1 MLNPKSGKG
10 DSQSMFEKTL
20 KPLMEEFALSYELFV
35 TKRAKDAE
43 DYLQRFVSL
52 HQLMTKNKKSFS
64 FVLISISRN
73 QELIKYFL
81 SSFFFQLSSN
91 IGNISH
97 IHKYNYYWLSFNHF
111 FWFFSDFFN
120 IFFQH
125 FSNFFTFL

>member
-35 TKRAKDAE
+35 TKRAKEAE

-64 FVLISISRN
+64 FVLIFISRN

-91 IGNISH
+91 IGNISY
-97 IHKYNYYWLSFNHF
+97 IQVRLIIFQLF
-111 FWFFSDFFN
+111 FLIFPGFFCSDFFCLPFL
-120 IFFQH
+120 IF
-125 FSNFFTFL
+125 

>member
-52 HQLMTKNKKSFS
+52 HQLVTKKQKKTNF
-64 FVLISISRN
+64 FVLVFCCCNSKREEARL
-73 QELIKYFL
+73 QCLL
-81 SSFFFQLSSN
+81 
-91 IGNISH
+91 
-97 IHKYNYYWLSFNHF
+97 
-111 FWFFSDFFN
+111 
-120 IFFQH
+120 
-125 FSNFFTFL
+125 FSNCHNRKN